1 MLWNPKGCPCGNA
14 LAPPGQFRPHD
25 LTILSQAA
33 VAEHV
38 DNKTLSAVYSAAA
51 WYDWWPRLPPGALHD
66 TDLWAGF
73 FGGAALLALLVLPK
87 RSDSASL
94 PHVE

>member
-1 MLWNPKGCPCGNA
+1 MSVGRGTRTVLLSA
-14 LAPPGQFRPHD
+14 LA
-25 LTILSQAA
+25 LAA
-33 VAEHV
+33 F
-38 DNKTLSAVYSAAA
+38 SGVYSAAA

-73 FGGAALLALLVLPK
+73 FGGTALLALLLMPERADPTPV
-87 RSDSASL
+87 

>member
-1 MLWNPKGCPCGNA
+1 MVLLSA
-14 LAPPGQFRPHD
+14 LALALF
-25 LTILSQAA
+25 
-33 VAEHV
+33 
-38 DNKTLSAVYSAAA
+38 SAVYSAAA

-73 FGGAALLALLVLPK
+73 AGGAALLALLVASK

>member
-1 MLWNPKGCPCGNA
+1 MVLLSA
-14 LAPPGQFRPHD
+14 LALALF
-25 LTILSQAA
+25 
-33 VAEHV
+33 
-38 DNKTLSAVYSAAA
+38 SAIYSAAA

-73 FGGAALLALLVLPK
+73 AGGAALLALLVASK
-87 RSDSASL
+87 RSNSASL